1 MTELSYE
8 IQSGAALQFV
18 TKYCANTNLCRAK
31 AAENYI
37 ECNAGGDTR
46 LCVWCCSDE
55 NKCNDDTGTL
65 QFVPLERPAFF
76 AFPERSSTILISQ
89 QVMIISCA
97 AEYVGHAWFYV
108 INPSAQA
115 QCIQ

>member
-55 NKCNDDTGTL
+55 NKCNANTGIL
-65 QFVPLERPAFF
+65 QLVPLERPACF
-76 AFPERSSTILISQ
+76 AFPEQSSTILISQ
-89 QVMIISCA
+89 QVIIISCA
-97 AEYVGHAWFYV
+97 AGYVGNAWFYV
-108 INPSAQA
+108 INPSAQVPH
-115 QCIQ
+115 IQ